1 MKQQPN
7 VATPCPAPCKECPFV
22 EGRTRGFVGPYT
34 PEDLHSIATGE
45 TAFPCHMT
53 MSDATGPRCRGI
65 DLYRNQLCKSPR
77 DPAERAAQAETVRV
91 HGATE
96 KAVAPFK
103 LAEYHSRTESVNEI
117 DFTSPGDGE
126 LSSVE
131 RTTVSRRIEELAAQ
145 YGSVTEVANRLGV
158 NAIYLHRLANG
169 SKTSPSEDVIKKLG
183 LRRIVSYVRCV

>member
-1 MKQQPN
+1 MPRYRSLPQSTLQEPQR
-7 VATPCPAPCKECPFV
+7 PC
-22 EGRTRGFVGPYT
+22 RTRCASR
-34 PEDLHSIATGE
+34 DRQ
-45 TAFPCHMT
+45 
-53 MSDATGPRCRGI
+53 GPRSDREGC
-65 DLYRNQLCKSPR
+65 S
-77 DPAERAAQAETVRV
+77 
-91 HGATE
+91 
-96 KAVAPFK
+96 PFK

-131 RTTVSRRIEELAAQ
+131 RTTVSRRIEELAEQ